1 MRIGMAADLLG
12 VSNDTLRRWIE
23 KGRISSSTDAG
34 GKQVVEGVDLAR
46 LAQEIADEKHP
57 DGMDNELDRRSA
69 RNHLLGIVTNI
80 VSDKVMSQVELQC
93 GPYRIVSLISTE
105 AVHDLNLQVG
115 SVASAVVKAT
125 SVSIAAGA
133 K

>member
-1 MRIGMAADLLG
+1 M
-12 VSNDTLRRWIE
+12 
-23 KGRISSSTDAG
+23 
-34 GKQVVEGVDLAR
+34 VEGVDLAR